1 MVAYRYSPR
10 NTWLEVILAEK
21 FQGTV
26 LAKVHFLV
34 SIYYLIK
41 LALNLGPHVELAF
54 LANLGINSVKE
65 TTASRSSLA
74 VFCTVGNG
82 RAFRSEHGLSV

>member
-1 MVAYRYSPR
+1 MVAYRFSPR

-41 LALNLGPHVELAF
+41 LALNLGPHVELVF

-65 TTASRSSLA
+65 TTASSSLV
-74 VFCTVGNG
+74 VFCTVGSG
-82 RAFRSEHGLSV
+82 HAFSSEHVLSE